1 MDTDELDLDLSVRE
15 VPVRMGGRRYLL
27 REATAAAA
35 CQYRNAVLRSTR
47 LDQDGKPEYV
57 DGLADAGPVLVAGC
71 LFEVDGDGLKP
82 VPLATVRGL
91 PSRVQE
97 QLFDRAKRLSELD
110 QRAPTTDVAKNGP
123 SATATV
129 SP

>member
-1 MDTDELDLDLSVRE
+1 
-15 VPVRMGGRRYLL
+15 
-27 REATAAAA
+27 
-35 CQYRNAVLRSTR
+35 
-47 LDQDGKPEYV
+47 
-57 DGLADAGPVLVAGC
+57 
-71 LFEVDGDGLKP
+71 

-110 QRAPTTDVAKNGP
+110 QPAPKTDAAKNGP
-123 SATATV
+123 SATATA